1 MAYDYLRMNGVLLK
15 INVIKL
21 FEVEIKAKIKN
32 FNEIKENLIK
42 LGAIKKKLIIMD
54 DYYFKH
60 PNKDF
65 GKTDEALRIRITDEK
80 KYLTYKGP
88 KLDEITKTREEIEIE
103 IQEPEKFK
111 VILKKLGFIEVPK
124 ISKKREIYEINK
136 IKICLDDVQF
146 IGKFIELEIEVN
158 DEEDR
163 IKKVNELIKFAENIG
178 IKQKD
183 FIRKSYLELVKE
195 GVKGYI

>member
-1 MAYDYLRMNGVLLK
+1 M
-15 INVIKL
+15 IKL

-32 FNEIKENLIK
+32 FIEIRENLIK
-42 LGAIKKKLIIMD
+42 LGAIKKKLISME

-60 PNKDF
+60 PKRDF
-65 GKTDEALRIRITDEK
+65 GKTDEALRIRKTNEK

-88 KLDEITKTREEIEIE
+88 KLDKITKTREEIEIE
-103 IQEPEKFK
+103 IQEPEIFK
-111 VILKKLGFIEVPK
+111 VILKKLGFVEVPK
-124 ISKKREIYEINK
+124 ISKKREIFELNK

-146 IGKFIELEIEVN
+146 IGKFIELEIEAK

-163 IKKVNELIKFAENIG
+163 IKKVNELIKFAESIG
-178 IKQKD
+178 INKKD
-183 FIRKSYLELVKE
+183 FIRKSYLELIRD